1 MLNWEAA
8 LESADGDVVIVTLY
22 LIVYLLVPVRVGF

>member
-22 LIVYLLVPVRVGF
+22 LIVHLPVLVQVGF